1 MLRKFK
7 EVKSVILVL
16 LNCWKKKELCLLSL
30 TSLPAPILNFF
41 QETLPQ
47 ENLIEP

>member
-7 EVKSVILVL
+7 EVKSVMLAL

-30 TSLPAPILNFF
+30 TAPTLNFF
-41 QETLPQ
+41 QELLPQ